1 MESQLT
7 VSMHC
12 LIIAS
17 TGFVEVVF
25 HTVGHSFV
33 VFYNV
38 LCLFNS
44 SVINAKRFNI

>member
-7 VSMHC
+7 VPMHC

-17 TGFVEVVF
+17 TSFVEVVF
-25 HTVGHSFV
+25 YTVGHS
-33 VFYNV
+33 FYNV